1 MGQNHSNRQ
10 AKTGFRRPLLASR
23 EGFGLRV
30 RGYRAI
36 LPGGMQAIL
45 DQERRYV
52 SAYTLPAATNLL

>member
-23 EGFGLRV
+23 EGFGLCV

-45 DQERRYV
+45 DQERR
-52 SAYTLPAATNLL
+52 